1 MTKLIDLIFM
11 VSNYRSG
18 KIMKMLILATV
29 VNSPTLHFLAE
40 REDVIQL
47 RYQWFKIRDGGDTYR
62 SNGCPY

>member
-1 MTKLIDLIFM
+1 
-11 VSNYRSG
+11 
-18 KIMKMLILATV
+18 MKMLILAIV
-29 VNSPTLHFLAE
+29 VGSSTLHSLTE